1 MDEEKVVKEDAV
13 EEKVEGTEVEETPV
27 QETKAEEEAIPS
39 GGHLDEEG
47 IVEYDESK
55 ASKFDRFFGV
65 TRYGSSI
72 KVEII
77 AGIVTFLAMCYI
89 LTVNPNNILWSG
101 TADPHWASLFIAT
114 AIGAIIGTLLMAL
127 LAKMPFAQAPG
138 LGLNSTVGTLIGGG
152 VGAYSAAYGN
162 YHFGFGNAMFLVL
175 ISGIIFLIVSIIP
188 VGKDRKTGKWT
199 TLREKIF
206 DGMPVA
212 IRKSISVG
220 LGLFIAFIGLKNA
233 NIIVDNEFTF
243 VSLVQLNTADAWQ
256 LGGPACQAVV
266 CLFGF
271 IVIGVLSHFKVKGS
285 IIFGIL
291 SATVLAL
298 ILKVTSFDV
307 LQGNTPGITWKF
319 WENFSRFFNSY
330 DNGGVAFVAFT
341 DSFPFPEG
349 SGMTAVMVVIT
360 FCMIDMFDTM
370 GTVVGCA
377 TTAGLVDKNG
387 KPHNYNKIMISDSVA
402 TVTGAAFGTSTVTTF
417 VESGSGI
424 AAGAKT
430 GISSLITAICFF
442 LAIFLLPIFAFIPS
456 AAAASALVY
465 VGVLMMANVKD
476 VDFKNPLN
484 AIPAFVTI
492 IMMPLTFSITTGIGL
507 GIVTYVI
514 LHVLAYLVGLIV
526 HAIKKDSEKPKWDIS
541 VVCLVIFALFLVYFL
556 VPTSFK

>member
-1 MDEEKVVKEDAV
+1 
-13 EEKVEGTEVEETPV
+13 
-27 QETKAEEEAIPS
+27 
-39 GGHLDEEG
+39 
-47 IVEYDESK
+47 
-55 ASKFDRFFGV
+55 
-65 TRYGSSI
+65 
-72 KVEII
+72 
-77 AGIVTFLAMCYI
+77 
-89 LTVNPNNILWSG
+89 
-101 TADPHWASLFIAT
+101 
-114 AIGAIIGTLLMAL
+114 
-127 LAKMPFAQAPG
+127 
-138 LGLNSTVGTLIGGG
+138 
-152 VGAYSAAYGN
+152 
-162 YHFGFGNAMFLVL
+162 
-175 ISGIIFLIVSIIP
+175 
-188 VGKDRKTGKWT
+188 
-199 TLREKIF
+199 
-206 DGMPVA
+206 
-212 IRKSISVG
+212 
-220 LGLFIAFIGLKNA
+220 
-233 NIIVDNEFTF
+233 
-243 VSLVQLNTADAWQ
+243 VQLNTAEAWK
-256 LGGPACQAVV
+256 LGGPACNAVV

-291 SATVLAL
+291 AATVLAL
-298 ILKVTSFDV
+298 ILHVTTFDI
-307 LQGNTPGITWKF
+307 LQGKADGITWKF
-319 WENFSRFFNSY
+319 WENFSKFFKPYNE
-330 DNGGVAFVAFT
+330 GGVAFAAFT

-349 SGMTAVMVVIT
+349 SAMTAVMVVIT

-430 GISSLITAICFF
+430 GLASLVTAICFF
-442 LAIFLLPIFAFIPS
+442 LAIFLLPIFAFIPN

-465 VGVLMMANVKD
+465 VGVLMMGNVKG

-507 GIVTYVI
+507 GIITYVI